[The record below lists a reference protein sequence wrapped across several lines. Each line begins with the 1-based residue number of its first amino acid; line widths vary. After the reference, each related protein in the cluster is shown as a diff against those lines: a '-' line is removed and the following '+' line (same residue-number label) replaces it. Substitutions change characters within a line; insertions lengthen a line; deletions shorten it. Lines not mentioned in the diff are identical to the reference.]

1 MSFIYPWFLLALSA
15 IAIPIIIHLFHFRRF
30 KKVYFSNINF
40 LQQLSDETQKQA
52 KLKHLLVLLT
62 RILAISFLVMAFAR
76 PIIPLKDNEHRPE
89 GNKISIFVDNSF
101 SMEAGSTYGTLLD
114 QTKQG
119 AAEIAELFEPTD
131 KYQLLTNDFEARH
144 QRFVNRDEFLGMLK
158 EVDFSPAVRSVA
170 EVMQRQTDLLQE
182 EPGNENQL
190 AFVLSD
196 FQKNITDFTSLETDS
211 LTDYLL
217 IPYQAGRR
225 ANVFID
231 SVWIENPVRLSG
243 QVITME
249 ARIYNDSDE
258 RLENQPVRLYV
269 NDNQRSVATFDIN
282 PFSHATV
289 SLTYTLGAET
299 IQQGYLEITDHP
311 VTFDDRF
318 YFSFNLS
325 ENIPVLSI
333 NELSPNRFLN
343 ALLGNDTTF
352 VYRNVLAGAIDYSLF
367 GNQNLIILNGLPSIG
382 SGLSAE
388 LRRYVEEGG
397 NLLVFPAEEA
407 DLPSYNDML
416 MSMGVAGILG
426 KDTQATRVTSIN
438 ELHPIYSG
446 VFERLPENIDLPQVQ
461 EYYVF
466 DRQSRGREQYLM
478 QLQNGNY
485 FFSETPSGRGS
496 VFVSAVPASDR
507 FSNFPRH
514 AMFVPTIYN
523 IALRSAAL
531 FPLFHTIGSDELITI
546 RNYRPAA
553 GELFTVTDGQ
563 MEVIPETRNINNNI
577 NLLLHAQL
585 QLQKNYRL
593 EAADNLLRYLS
604 FNYDRR
610 ESLLESYPKS
620 EIDQL
625 TAEQENIFTFDS
637 GNVSFEQ
644 QLERLRGGKQL
655 WRLFLLIALLFL
667 AMEVVLLRFMK

>member
-196 FQKNITDFTSLETDS
+196 FQKNITDLTSLETDS

-343 ALLGNDTTF
+343 ALLGSDTTF

-446 VFERLPENIDLPQVQ
+446 VFERLPENIDLPKVQ

-577 NLLLHAQL
+577 NLLLHAQI
-585 QLQKNYRL
+585 QSQKNYRL

-625 TAEQENIFTFDS
+625 TVEQENIFTFDS